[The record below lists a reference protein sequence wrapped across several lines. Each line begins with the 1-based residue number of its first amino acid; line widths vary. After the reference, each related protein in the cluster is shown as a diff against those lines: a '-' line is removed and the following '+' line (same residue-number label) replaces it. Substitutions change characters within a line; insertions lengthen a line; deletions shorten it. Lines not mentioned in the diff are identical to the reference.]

1 VFIRVHLWQALD
13 LPLTDQQEADMSI
26 DIRPVSRALGAEIEG
41 VDLACLTDETFEE
54 IRQAFWDHSVIFF
67 RNQTLTPDQHI
78 EFARRWSEI
87 NVNRFF
93 RQVEGYP
100 QVAEVRK
107 EPDQKRNIGSGW
119 HTDHSYDEVPAM
131 ASILYAKE
139 VPEVGGDTLFASMYA
154 AYDGLSKGLREM
166 LKGLTAIHSSRHV
179 FGRER
184 SEAEKGEGGGR
195 IGNPEL
201 AQQDAWHPVVI
212 RHPES
217 GRKALYVNASFTL
230 RFGGWS
236 SAESKALL
244 SFLYEHASNPE
255 FSCRFRWEKGSLAI
269 WDNRVT
275 WHRAL
280 NDYHGHRRLMHRIT
294 VEGTPLVGARAG
306 CGAGKSPPGSD
317 S

>member
-1 VFIRVHLWQALD
+1 
-13 LPLTDQQEADMSI
+13 MSI
-26 DIRPVSRALGAEIEG
+26 DIHPVSGALGAEIEG

-67 RNQTLTPDQHI
+67 RNQTLTPEQHI
-78 EFARRWSEI
+78 EFAERWSEI

-93 RQVEGYP
+93 KQIDGYP

-107 EPDQKRNIGSGW
+107 EPDQKRNIGRGW
-119 HTDHSYDEVPAM
+119 HTDHSYDKVPAM

-139 VPEVGGDTLFASMYA
+139 VPEIGGDTLFASMYA
-154 AYDGLSKGLREM
+154 AYDGLSQGLRRTLE
-166 LKGLTAIHSSRHV
+166 GLTAVHSSRHV
-179 FGRER
+179 FGRKR
-184 SEAEKGEGGGR
+184 SKSEEGEGGR

-201 AQQDAWHPVVI
+201 ALQDAWHPVVI

-217 GRKALYVNASFTL
+217 GRKALYVNASFTV
-230 RFGGWS
+230 RFDGWS

-255 FSCRFRWEKGSLAI
+255 FTCRFRWEKGSLAI

-294 VEGTPLVGARAG
+294 VEGVPLVGACEAG
-306 CGAGKSPPGSD
+306 
-317 S
+317 